1 MNDIMNFNQSVLE
14 YVVIGGVLAL
24 VFGAILVMFWKYVV
38 AGLALVFCVV
48 VLANHKTPQPTEVQP
63 TAQPVVQPIVQQ
75 VLPAPV
81 PEIVPVNPMQSLA
94 PKEQI
99 LVPSTPPVVEVKPE
113 PKVLDEHQAYLIDC
127 MRITSYEYETC
138 DQMWTNRE
146 NENLQ
151 DAKYRKGKNHMV
163 KVSHRNNS

>member
-24 VFGAILVMFWKYVV
+24 VFGVILVMFWKYVV

-63 TAQPVVQPIVQQ
+63 VVQK

-99 LVPSTPPVVEVKPE
+99 LVPSAPPVVEVKPE

>member
-24 VFGAILVMFWKYVV
+24 VFGTILVMFWKYVV
-38 AGLALVFCVV
+38 AGLAAVFCVV

-63 TAQPVVQPIVQQ
+63 LVQK

-81 PEIVPVNPMQSLA
+81 PEIAPVNPMQSLA

-163 KVSHRNNS
+163 KVSHRSNS

>member
-24 VFGAILVMFWKYVV
+24 VFGTILVMFWRYVV

-63 TAQPVVQPIVQQ
+63 VAQPVLQQ
-75 VLPAPV
+75 VLPALL

-99 LVPSTPPVVEVKPE
+99 LVPSAPPVVEVKPE

-163 KVSHRNNS
+163 KVSYRSNS

>member
-24 VFGAILVMFWKYVV
+24 VFGVILVMFWKYVV
-38 AGLALVFCVV
+38 AGLAAVFCVV

-63 TAQPVVQPIVQQ
+63 LVQK

-99 LVPSTPPVVEVKPE
+99 LVPSAPPVVEVKPE

-163 KVSHRNNS
+163 KVSHRSNS

>member
-1 MNDIMNFNQSVLE
+1 MDNFLNTLSFNQNVLE
-14 YVVIGGVLAL
+14 YVVIFGLLAL
-24 VFGAILVMFWKYVV
+24 VFGTILVMFWKYIV
-38 AGLALVFCVV
+38 AGLAAVFCVV
-48 VLANHKTPQPTEVQP
+48 VLANHKTPQPTESQPAVQP
-63 TAQPVVQPIVQQ
+63 VIQQ

-113 PKVLDEHQAYLIDC
+113 PKQLDEHQAYLIDC

-138 DQMWTNRE
+138 DQMWTNRD

-151 DAKYRKGKNHMV
+151 DAKYRTGKNHMV
-163 KVSHRNNS
+163 KVGSKT

>member
-24 VFGAILVMFWKYVV
+24 VFGVILVMFWKYVV
-38 AGLALVFCVV
+38 AGLAAVFCVV

-63 TAQPVVQPIVQQ
+63 LVQK

-99 LVPSTPPVVEVKPE
+99 LVPSAPPVVEVKPE

>member
-24 VFGAILVMFWKYVV
+24 VFGTILVMFWKYVV
-38 AGLALVFCVV
+38 AGLAAVFCVV

-63 TAQPVVQPIVQQ
+63 LVQK

-99 LVPSTPPVVEVKPE
+99 LVPSAPPVVEVKPE

-163 KVSHRNNS
+163 KVSHRSNS

>member
-24 VFGAILVMFWKYVV
+24 VFGTILVLFWKYVV
-38 AGLALVFCVV
+38 AGLAAVFCVV
-48 VLANHKTPQPTEVQP
+48 VLANHKTPQPTESQPAVQP
-63 TAQPVVQPIVQQ
+63 VIQQ

-113 PKVLDEHQAYLIDC
+113 PKQLDEHQAYLIDC

-138 DQMWTNRE
+138 DQMWTNRD

-163 KVSHRNNS
+163 KVGSKT

>member
-14 YVVIGGVLAL
+14 CVVIGGVLAL
-24 VFGAILVMFWKYVV
+24 VFGTILVMFWKYVV

-63 TAQPVVQPIVQQ
+63 VVQPIVQQ

-81 PEIVPVNPMQSLA
+81 PEIAPVNPVQSLA

-99 LVPSTPPVVEVKPE
+99 LVPSAPPVVEVKPE

-163 KVSHRNNS
+163 KVSHRSNS

>member
-24 VFGAILVMFWKYVV
+24 VFGTILVLFWKYVV
-38 AGLALVFCVV
+38 AGLAAVFCVV
-48 VLANHKTPQPTEVQP
+48 VLANHKTPQPTESQPAVQP
-63 TAQPVVQPIVQQ
+63 VIQQ

-113 PKVLDEHQAYLIDC
+113 PKQLDEHQAYLIDC
-127 MRITSYEYETC
+127 MRLTNYEYETC
-138 DQMWTNRE
+138 DQMWTNRD

-163 KVSHRNNS
+163 KVGSKT

>member
-24 VFGAILVMFWKYVV
+24 VFGTILVMFWRYVV

-63 TAQPVVQPIVQQ
+63 TAQPVLQQ
-75 VLPAPV
+75 VLPALL

-99 LVPSTPPVVEVKPE
+99 LVPSAPPVVEVKPE

-163 KVSHRNNS
+163 KVSYRSNS